1 MAALHTRRGAPEHR
15 AALTAQEVRHVPV
28 QLVAIVGR
36 VGTLRKA
43 PLARSE
49 LLRGNRGPC
58 TSASSR
64 KPADNRGCMPS
75 TSACK
80 RSRLPRQTRNRATH
94 PSAIRPLR
102 EKRLHP
108 QEQESCRRS

>member
-1 MAALHTRRGAPEHR
+1 VRCVCTAMAALHTRRDAPEHR
-15 AALTAQEVRHVPV
+15 AALTAQEVLHVPV

-64 KPADNRGCMPS
+64 KPDASPHAALEKAWVGVMP
-75 TSACK
+75 
-80 RSRLPRQTRNRATH
+80 RA
-94 PSAIRPLR
+94 S
-102 EKRLHP
+102 
-108 QEQESCRRS
+108 